1 MGGIPTNY
9 KAEVL
14 SVNGK
19 DKTVPGLMA
28 IGEAACVSVH
38 GANRL
43 GSNSLID
50 LVVFGRS
57 AAKRAIELVKP
68 NTPHEKISLS
78 ETNKCLD
85 RFDRLRNGNGQNQTS
100 ELRLSMQKTMQSKC
114 AVFRTEKTLKQGVD
128 EIKKPYEDMESISV
142 KDKSLIFNTD
152 LMETLEFDNLI
163 RQAITTM
170 ESAYSRKES
179 RGAHAR
185 EDFPKRDDTNFMK
198 HTLSWHNGKEVK
210 IDYRPVTLSTM
221 SNDVQ
226 SFPPKERVY

>member
-14 SVNGK
+14 TSNGK
-19 DKTVPGLMA
+19 DKTISGLMA

-57 AAKRAIELVKP
+57 AAQRAIELVKP
-68 NTPHEKISLS
+68 NTPHEKISS
-78 ETNKCLD
+78 NETDKCLD
-85 RFDRLRNGNGQNQTS
+85 RFDRLRNGNGENKTS
-100 ELRLSMQKTMQSKC
+100 ELRLAMQKTMQSKC
-114 AVFRTEKTLKQGVD
+114 AVFRNEKTLKEGVD
-128 EIKKPYEDMESISV
+128 QIKKTYEGMGSISV

-185 EDFPKRDDTNFMK
+185 EDFPKEMMK
-198 HTLSWHNGKEVK
+198 TL
-210 IDYRPVTLSTM
+210 
-221 SNDVQ
+221 
-226 SFPPKERVY
+226 